1 VCCAEPVKGKPQL
14 STLGCNVVREAG
26 ISELEDFTADVN
38 DPTEAALFHSRQD
51 LLEQHHPFFGTLLF
65 RLGARARSSIA
76 TMATDGVSLYF
87 NPEFVEDLSNAELIG
102 TPAHEVMHPALQHH
116 TRRGGRNPRR
126 WNMACDYAI
135 NPMLVDAGLT
145 LPKDVLLDNRFRGM
159 SAERIYNLLE
169 EEEQNQSSSSD
180 AESQSQDDSADS
192 GGGSNSSESSSSEE
206 NVNEPRAPRTP
217 GGIGQVLDAPEPE
230 NGEGDTVAE
239 QARDWQIAVEQ
250 AENVAKLAGKLPAG
264 VKRSLEAAKSARVD
278 WRELLRR
285 AWSETIPADYSWTRP
300 NRRHL
305 WNGLYLPGIVREG
318 VGEICI
324 AVDCSGSINARQLGL
339 FEAEVRSILAGQQP
353 RLVHVLYFDTE
364 VQKAETYHAG
374 SPIKLTPAGGGG
386 TDFRPCFRWLEE
398 RGITP
403 QTLVLLTDLWGT
415 FPSDVPP
422 YPVLWAST
430 GNRDA
435 PFGQVIPMEAA

>member
-1 VCCAEPVKGKPQL
+1 MNKPPL
-14 STLGCNVVREAG
+14 SSALRIQKARTTL
-26 ISELEDFTADVN
+26 
-38 DPTEAALFHSRQD
+38 
-51 LLEQHHPFFGTLLF
+51 LLDHPFFGTLLF
-65 RLGARARSSIA
+65 RLGAQARSSIA

-87 NPEFVEDLSNAELIG
+87 NPQFVETLSAAEIG
-102 TPAHEVMHPALQHH
+102 GTLAHEVMHPALQHH
-116 TRRGGRNPRR
+116 TRRGGRNPRH

-135 NPMLVDAGLT
+135 NPMLVDAGLA

-159 SAERIYNLLE
+159 SAEQIYNLLE

-180 AESQSQDDSADS
+180 ADTESQDASADS
-192 GGGSNSSESSSSEE
+192 GGGSNSSESSGSGGDMD
-206 NVNEPRAPRTP
+206 EPSVPQTP

-230 NGEGDTVAE
+230 NGEADPVAE

-264 VKRSLEAAKSARVD
+264 VTRSLEAAQAARVD

-300 NRRHL
+300 NRRHV
-305 WNGLYLPGIVREG
+305 WKGLYLPGVVCEG

-364 VQKAETYHAG
+364 VQKVETYQAG
-374 SPIKLTPAGGGG
+374 QLVKLAPVGGGG

-403 QTLVLLTDLWGT
+403 QTLVFLTDLWGS
-415 FPSDVPP
+415 FPEQAPL

-430 GNRDA
+430 DTRSA
-435 PFGQVIPMEAA
+435 PFGRVIPMEAA